1 MEYKIDLGVWKSV
14 FAVPSVIVDKHI
26 KLAGATQL
34 EVILWLLR
42 YADREPS
49 TLDISEA
56 LSMHEADVRDCL
68 QYWVETGVIAVNGN
82 VISPAS
88 PLEEK
93 ADELNT
99 ETDAMSDLRTDSSV
113 PETAK
118 PVPVQEKAKEMSVSK
133 KRALSRP
140 EKPDIKYL
148 SQRMNDDPSIAFL
161 MQSADEIFGRMTNNN
176 DKATLLLIHEYDGLP
191 VEVIIMLMQYAFGI
205 GKGNMRY
212 IEKTAINWSDEEIT
226 SLEAAEKKIRQLTS
240 GRDAAKRVQR
250 IIGADEHSPT
260 EKESEFADLWLN
272 KWCFDPE
279 MIRAAYEVC
288 VDAKGKYIPKYTSSI
303 LESWHNSG
311 FTTVEQTKRRKNDK
325 YTNKKSTRLKG
336 YEPTYD
342 ISEYESTSVLD
353 DDDWK

>member
-1 MEYKIDLGVWKSV
+1 
-14 FAVPSVIVDKHI
+14 
-26 KLAGATQL
+26 
-34 EVILWLLR
+34 
-42 YADREPS
+42 
-49 TLDISEA
+49 
-56 LSMHEADVRDCL
+56 
-68 QYWVETGVIAVNGN
+68 
-82 VISPAS
+82 
-88 PLEEK
+88 
-93 ADELNT
+93 
-99 ETDAMSDLRTDSSV
+99 
-113 PETAK
+113 
-118 PVPVQEKAKEMSVSK
+118 
-133 KRALSRP
+133 
-140 EKPDIKYL
+140 
-148 SQRMNDDPSIAFL
+148 
-161 MQSADEIFGRMTNNN
+161 
-176 DKATLLLIHEYDGLP
+176 
-191 VEVIIMLMQYAFGI
+191 MLMQYAFGI

-260 EKESEFADLWLN
+260 EKESELADLWLN

-325 YTNKKSTRLKG
+325 YNKKSSRSKG